1 MIIPFWLQL
10 PPKRI
15 RASARICGAPPSMS
29 ILLSLPW
36 AENPSVCPSGDQKG
50 EEAPSVPGS
59 DRDASESRER
69 IHRRDCPSE
78 VATNA
83 RLSPFGE
90 SANAKASRAE
100 GVLISTRISLGAGP
114 RRTLHEV
121 AAAAIT
127 DAEAMIHANT
137 SRRDRT

>member
-1 MIIPFWLQL
+1 MIPFWLQL
-10 PPKRI
+10 PPKELG
-15 RASARICGAPPSMS
+15 ALARCFCAVPSMS

-50 EEAPSVPGS
+50 EEAPSVPGR

-78 VATNA
+78 VATKA

-100 GVLISTRISLGAGP
+100 GVLI
-114 RRTLHEV
+114 
-121 AAAAIT
+121 
-127 DAEAMIHANT
+127 
-137 SRRDRT
+137 